1 MLLQHSSVRLWRDKL
16 QLTGVSTHQSKNNRT
31 SSARHL
37 CSLVHSRF
45 SDKGQL
51 APHSCCTWDHG
62 PIAMTAASQQIGPVF
77 LGAGDTRYIKICCWW
92 TWTVWAWKSEEHG
105 RTMKKMVSSPP
116 QSWTSKPTG
125 LAFLYRDLVQCH
137 DESTES
143 PAENIPEVSLTN
155 QHCNKI
161 QDADLPLIYKI
172 YQNTV
177 YQNLNFNDWGQL
189 RSHLCKDFTH
199 LHSSSRCRGLH
210 ANYLRQY
217 LKGREATVTRVLCP
231 ICGTLILFPFN
242 GSTIFHVSCYILYIY
257 VYITNI

>member
-105 RTMKKMVSSPP
+105 RTMKKWFLLPHSH
-116 QSWTSKPTG
+116 G
-125 LAFLYRDLVQCH
+125 LQNPLGLPFCTEIWCSATMNPLSHQLKIFL
-137 DESTES
+137 
-143 PAENIPEVSLTN
+143 
-155 QHCNKI
+155 K
-161 QDADLPLIYKI
+161 
-172 YQNTV
+172 
-177 YQNLNFNDWGQL
+177 
-189 RSHLCKDFTH
+189 
-199 LHSSSRCRGLH
+199 
-210 ANYLRQY
+210 
-217 LKGREATVTRVLCP
+217 
-231 ICGTLILFPFN
+231 
-242 GSTIFHVSCYILYIY
+242 FH
-257 VYITNI
+257 